1 MIKKMR
7 SGYMEKTIQYFQ
19 SPGEEN
25 TDKLLELVKT
35 RMEELNIT
43 NIVVASA
50 SGKSGVKLAKI
61 IGNPNINIVNV
72 THHAGFKGGDLI
84 EVEPEYR
91 KELEEMGVAIYA
103 GSHSLS
109 GVGRGISNKFGGI
122 TPVEVIATTL
132 RLFSQGVK
140 VGVEISVMAA
150 DAGLIP
156 TDSEIIAI
164 GGTGK
169 GLDSA
174 IILKPAHMGNFFD
187 LKINEI
193 IAMPRP

>member
-1 MIKKMR
+1 
-7 SGYMEKTIQYFQ
+7 MEKTIHYFKN
-19 SPGEEN
+19 PGEEN
-25 TDKLLELVKT
+25 TNRLIELVKI
-35 RMEELNIT
+35 RRQELGIND
-43 NIVVASA
+43 IVVASA
-50 SGKSGVKLAKI
+50 SGRSGVKLAKSI
-61 IGNPNINIVNV
+61 DSNVNIVNV

-84 EVEPEYR
+84 EVESEHQ
-91 KELEEMGVAIYA
+91 KELDEMGVRIYA

-122 TPVEVIATTL
+122 TPVEIIAATL

-140 VGVEISVMAA
+140 VGVEISIMAA

-156 TDSEIIAI
+156 TDMEVIAV
-164 GGTGK
+164 GGTEK

-174 IILKPAHMGNFFD
+174 IVLKPVHMGNFFD

>member
-1 MIKKMR
+1 
-7 SGYMEKTIQYFQ
+7 MEKTIHYFKN
-19 SPGEEN
+19 SGEEN
-25 TDKLLELVKT
+25 TDKLVELVKI
-35 RMEELNIT
+35 RREELDIN
-43 NIVVASA
+43 NVVVASA
-50 SGKSGVKLAKI
+50 TGSSCVKLAKI
-61 IGNPNINIVNV
+61 IDDPEVNIVNV

-84 EVEPEYR
+84 EIEA
-91 KELEEMGVAIYA
+91 KNIAQLEKMGVKIYA

-122 TPVEVIATTL
+122 TPVEVIAATL

-140 VGVEISVMAA
+140 VGVEISVMAS

-156 TDSEIIAI
+156 TDSEVIAV

-169 GLDSA
+169 GLDAA
-174 IILKPAHMGNFFD
+174 IVLKPAHMGNFFD

>member
-1 MIKKMR
+1 
-7 SGYMEKTIQYFQ
+7 MEKTIHYFK

-25 TDKLLELVKT
+25 TNKLIELVKI
-35 RMEELNIT
+35 RREELGIKH
-43 NIVVASA
+43 IVVASA
-50 SGKSGVKLAKI
+50 SGNSGVKLAKV
-61 IGNPNINIVNV
+61 IGDHDVNIVNV
-72 THHAGFKGGDLI
+72 THHAGFKGGDSI
-84 EVEPEYR
+84 EVKTEFQT
-91 KELEEMGVAIYA
+91 ELEELGVEIYA

-122 TPVEVIATTL
+122 TPVEIIAATL

-140 VGVEISVMAA
+140 VGVEITIMAS

-156 TDSEIIAI
+156 TDCEVIAV

-169 GLDSA
+169 GLDAA
-174 IILKPAHMGNFFD
+174 IVLKPAHMGNFFD

>member
-1 MIKKMR
+1 
-7 SGYMEKTIQYFQ
+7 MEKTIQYFET
-19 SPGEEN
+19 PGKEN
-25 TDKLLELVKT
+25 TDKLIELVKA
-35 RMEELNIT
+35 RREELGIK

-50 SGKSGVKLAKI
+50 SGSSGVKLVKAI
-61 IGNPNINIVNV
+61 DDPEVNLVNV
-72 THHAGFKGGDLI
+72 THHSGFKGDDII
-84 EVEPEYR
+84 ELEPEH
-91 KELEEMGVAIYA
+91 KAELEKNGVKIYV

-122 TPVEVIATTL
+122 TPVEIIAATL
-132 RLFSQGVK
+132 RIFSQGVK
-140 VGVEISVMAA
+140 VGVEITIMAS

-156 TDSEIIAI
+156 TDTEIIAV

-174 IILKPAHMGNFFD
+174 IVLKPAHMGNFFD